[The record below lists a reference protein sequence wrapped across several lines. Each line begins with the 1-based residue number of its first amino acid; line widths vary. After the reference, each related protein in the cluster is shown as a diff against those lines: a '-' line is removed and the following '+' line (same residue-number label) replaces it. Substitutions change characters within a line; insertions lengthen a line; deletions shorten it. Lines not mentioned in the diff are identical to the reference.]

1 MKLHDYLKD
10 KGSVLLVNAAGLFFL
25 SLFLR
30 LSAVRTGDILIICIF
45 WFLILTIWLAADFYR
60 SRKHFCHLFHNS
72 FSFSFLT
79 SSYLHFTQINMLIR
93 YLYIMQT
100 LFAKYHYNT
109 LLKNSFVLSF
119 FGFVNTSSCVPFSM
133 MIP

>member
-60 SRKHFCHLFHNS
+60 SRKHFLSSFYVAGGAGPKLPHLRS
-72 FSFSFLT
+72 DGSLASPDGP
-79 SSYLHFTQINMLIR
+79 
-93 YLYIMQT
+93 
-100 LFAKYHYNT
+100 A
-109 LLKNSFVLSF
+109 LS
-119 FGFVNTSSCVPFSM
+119 
-133 MIP
+133 